1 MGGVQWSSGLPGLVP
16 IAFIYVRD
24 KPRLWSPS
32 ASNAVQL
39 KPTTAREEPT
49 KIATNGLHLTC
60 SRKAGANELSSV
72 SVTVC
77 AERGRGGQRRRGKYE
92 TPLSEPDGAQ
102 RLFAASNAL
111 QPDMKANATII
122 IFHFT
127 NHPLILTCSST
138 RVSARIFQIPP
149 PTTLRSEAYREE
161 VAHYPTSCQ
170 GHDDHSNNIDKQ
182 TGGFSSL
189 A

>member
-1 MGGVQWSSGLPGLVP
+1 MQWSSGLPGLVP

-60 SRKAGANELSSV
+60 SRKARANELSSV

-92 TPLSEPDGAQ
+92 TPSTTPNGAPTQWLCATESAPPIDYEDQREQHHISFRESSSNSSVRSAARENQHEPKS
-102 RLFAASNAL
+102 SNFPA
-111 QPDMKANATII
+111 
-122 IFHFT
+122 H
-127 NHPLILTCSST
+127 HP
-138 RVSARIFQIPP
+138 
-149 PTTLRSEAYREE
+149 E
-161 VAHYPTSCQ
+161 V
-170 GHDDHSNNIDKQ
+170 
-182 TGGFSSL
+182 
-189 A
+189 